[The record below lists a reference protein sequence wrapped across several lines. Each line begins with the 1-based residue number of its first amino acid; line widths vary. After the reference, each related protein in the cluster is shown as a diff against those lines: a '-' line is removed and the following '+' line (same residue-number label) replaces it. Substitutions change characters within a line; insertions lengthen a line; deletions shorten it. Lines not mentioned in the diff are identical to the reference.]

1 MNVPFGTEIAV
12 SADKMETF
20 FRQEGDHTETQL
32 SGFLNIQEIASYLGI
47 KVSTIYALV
56 ERRGIP
62 HYRVGR
68 LVRFKKPE
76 VDQWMEEQRK
86 PVVDR
91 GVEPERV
98 GVSLQKNSTLAIDR
112 IVKKAVDGAK
122 GKGYNSGY
130 GKPDQCKG
138 LRKEVS
144 DGTV

>member
-1 MNVPFGTEIAV
+1 
-12 SADKMETF
+12 METF
-20 FRQEGDHTETQL
+20 IQQKGDHTETQP
-32 SGFLNIQEIASYLGI
+32 SGFLKIQEIANYLGI

-76 VDQWMEEQRK
+76 VDQWMEGQRE
-86 PVVDR
+86 PAVD
-91 GVEPERV
+91 VKLEAQKV
-98 GVSLQKNSTLAIDR
+98 GRSLQKKSDLAIDR

-130 GKPDQCKG
+130 GKPDRIKG
-138 LRKEVS
+138 LGKEVEHGS
-144 DGTV
+144 I